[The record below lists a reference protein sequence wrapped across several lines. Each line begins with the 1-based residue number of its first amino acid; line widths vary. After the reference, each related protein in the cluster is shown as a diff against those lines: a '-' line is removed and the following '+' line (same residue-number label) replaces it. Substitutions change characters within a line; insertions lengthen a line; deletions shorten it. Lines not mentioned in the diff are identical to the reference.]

1 MHDEIGECINNMV
14 DEMSSMSHFV
24 RSTKNRQF
32 EDAETADMANAA
44 TQHYINLKKTLR
56 HLANKKYYHE
66 FCEDWDRWEQAANP
80 LEEIDVAALRER
92 FVKKI
97 YDDRFDNALPAVY
110 KAYKK
115 YRAESAEQLSSELEE
130 WADTVAESTW
140 AKPDTDD
147 KVHALQELMK
157 TPLMAGIDGIDA
169 TTSLKPL
176 IGDDDLNTQI
186 HRYAQDQGP
195 DADCRPLVK
204 TWVQNNMPELGQ
216 QLEVGPNNGSDA
228 TTNTVLPTSPQQAHP
243 NDYGA
248 DTTDDPITDPNVK
261 LREHDSLTF
270 LRTLAGLAK

>member
-1 MHDEIGECINNMV
+1 MV

-176 IGDDDLNTQI
+176 IGDDELNTQI

-204 TWVQNNMPELGQ
+204 TWLQNNMPELGQ